1 MSDVVVRA
9 EYREP
14 YENDPR
20 TLNITLAD
28 PHGGP
33 EPPDDVNQVEE
44 FTRTL
49 EWALSLLRT
58 LERNHRDRVPEDDL
72 NRLHTLVRA
81 LDQRLIPALEGV
93 RDAAVRRYRE
103 LGGSYGSLAKAMGV
117 PRSTAQTRSTA
128 LLGREPSAHER
139 WASGE

>member
-1 MSDVVVRA
+1 MWSCA
-9 EYREP
+9 ERREP

-20 TLNITLAD
+20 TPDITLAD
-28 PHGGP
+28 PHAGP
-33 EPPDDVNQVEE
+33 EPTDDVDQVEE

-58 LERNHRDRVPEDDL
+58 LERNNRDRVPEDDL

-139 WASGE
+139 WASGQ

>member
-1 MSDVVVRA
+1 MSDVVVHA
-9 EYREP
+9 EQRQPFEDGPHAPDVLVAIPHEDRELP
-14 YENDPR
+14 GG
-20 TLNITLAD
+20 AD
-28 PHGGP
+28 
-33 EPPDDVNQVEE
+33 QVGE

-49 EWALSLLRT
+49 EWALLLLRT
-58 LERNHRDRVPEDDL
+58 LEQDGRDRVHEEDL
-72 NRLHTLVRA
+72 NRLHALVRA

-117 PRSTAQTRSTA
+117 PRSTAQTRSMA

-139 WASGE
+139 WASGQ